1 MKTFRRSMRA
11 ATFALAATA
20 AGCVDYTIDTTI
32 RADGSGTRV
41 ERMEVTRNS
50 DLDLTAETFQ
60 ALTGARP
67 SDGWSS
73 RTRVDTDGDTTW
85 IVERTATIDAW
96 AGWVR
101 PSGTALLKGAPPD
114 RADERVGLVRLGD
127 VVYRDSLAVTR
138 APGEG
143 GGEVVTY
150 REWFV
155 WHDAAAAVVEAL
167 VEQARR
173 DLRERYP
180 ALSDEDRGTILG
192 YFRGRLWAAGEAGAF
207 SDPDADALIDDAV
220 ARTAA
225 HAARVMGEPAREPGL
240 RALFSAVVDVGSP
253 EAEATF
259 EGLLPG
265 LTLGFN
271 TSMVVRVT
279 LPGTIVDTN
288 ADERE
293 GNTLEW
299 RFSPFDD
306 LARPIELRARAVVGG

>member
-1 MKTFRRSMRA
+1 METFRRSMRA
-11 ATFALAATA
+11 VTFALAATA

-41 ERMEVTRNS
+41 ERMEITRNS
-50 DLDLTAETFQ
+50 DFDLTSGAFE

-67 SDGWSS
+67 SDGWST
-73 RTRVDTDGDTTW
+73 RTRVDDDGDTVR
-85 IVERTATIDAW
+85 IVERATAIDAW
-96 AGWVR
+96 SGWA
-101 PSGTALLKGAPPD
+101 PSGTTLLRGAVPE
-114 RADERVGLVRLGD
+114 RADERLGLVRLGD
-127 VVYRDSLAVTR
+127 IVYRDSLAVTR
-138 APGEG
+138 TPGEG
-143 GGEVVTY
+143 GREVVTY
-150 REWFV
+150 HEWFV
-155 WHDAAAAVVEAL
+155 WHDAAEAVVEAL

-180 ALSDEDRGTILG
+180 ALDDERRGTILG
-192 YFRGRLWAAGEAGAF
+192 YFRARLWAAGEAGAF

-225 HAARVMGEPAREPGL
+225 HATRVVGEPAREPAL
-240 RALFSAVVDVGSP
+240 LALFSAVVDVGSP

-259 EGLLPG
+259 EDLLPG

-271 TSMVVRVT
+271 TSLVVRVT

-306 LARPIELRARAVVGG
+306 LAGPIELRARAVVGG